1 MQRVAPTQT
10 ASARTLRT
18 SMTDAEHKLWHALR
32 GSQLDVKFRRQHP
45 IDRYI
50 ADFVCI
56 EPKLVIE
63 IDGGQHADDA
73 ILDVHRTTILEAHG
87 FKVIRFWNNE
97 VLQNLDGVVRVIAQE
112 LTPHP
117 HPPLQGAPAA
127 ASAGRSVGATHASR
141 NPHVTH
147 PPQKGKE
154 KTLKPV
160 RLRSSSE

>member
-18 SMTDAEHKLWHALR
+18 SMTNAERKLWHALR
-32 GSQLDVKFRRQHP
+32 SSQLGVKFRRQHR
-45 IDRYI
+45 IDRYF
-50 ADFVCI
+50 AGFVCI
-56 EPKLVIE
+56 EQKPVIE
-63 IDGGQHADDA
+63 IDGGHHADDA
-73 ILDVHRTTILEAHG
+73 IRDVHRTTVLEAHG

-97 VLQNLDGVVRVIAQE
+97 ILQNLDYVVRVIAQE

-141 NPHVTH
+141 NPHVTL

>member
-10 ASARTLRT
+10 ASAGTLRT
-18 SMTDAEHKLWHALR
+18 SMTDAERKLWHALR
-32 GSQLDVKFRRQHP
+32 SSQLGVKFRRQHR

-50 ADFVCI
+50 ADFLFI

-73 ILDVHRTTILEAHG
+73 IRDVYRTTILEAHG
-87 FKVIRFWNNE
+87 VKVIRFWNNE
-97 VLQNLDGVVRVIAQE
+97 VLQNLDGALQKIAQE
-112 LTPHP
+112 LASHP

-127 ASAGRSVGATHASR
+127 ASAGRSMGATHASR
-141 NPHVTH
+141 NPHVTL

-160 RLRSSSE
+160 RLRASS

>member
-1 MQRVAPTQT
+1 MQQVAPTQT

-18 SMTDAEHKLWHALR
+18 SMTDAERKLWHALR
-32 GSQLDVKFRRQHP
+32 SSQLGVKFRHQHP

-50 ADFVCI
+50 ADFVCL

-73 ILDVHRTTILEAHG
+73 IRDAHRTTILEAHG

-117 HPPLQGAPAA
+117 HPPCRARQPLHRLAVPWARRMRRETLT
-127 ASAGRSVGATHASR
+127 SPFPLKRGR
-141 NPHVTH
+141 
-147 PPQKGKE
+147 K
-154 KTLKPV
+154 KP
-160 RLRSSSE
+160 